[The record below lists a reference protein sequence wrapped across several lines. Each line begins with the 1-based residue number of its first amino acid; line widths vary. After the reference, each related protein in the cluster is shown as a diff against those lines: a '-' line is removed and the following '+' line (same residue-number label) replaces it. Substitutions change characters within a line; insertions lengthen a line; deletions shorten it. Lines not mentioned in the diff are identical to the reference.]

1 MSERVTSF
9 FLERLFAKSR
19 AELSR
24 SFNSCRRPPPRRLSL
39 DIKDIKSWSNRHD
52 VKVGDTLPTGSVLI
66 LDIDASAELAPIG
79 LNNKDSDQKT
89 K

>member
-1 MSERVTSF
+1 MRYQAIRSPVTVIH
-9 FLERLFAKSR
+9 
-19 AELSR
+19 LSGHAQVTD
-24 SFNSCRRPPPRRLSL
+24 SL
-39 DIKDIKSWSNRHD
+39 GISHD